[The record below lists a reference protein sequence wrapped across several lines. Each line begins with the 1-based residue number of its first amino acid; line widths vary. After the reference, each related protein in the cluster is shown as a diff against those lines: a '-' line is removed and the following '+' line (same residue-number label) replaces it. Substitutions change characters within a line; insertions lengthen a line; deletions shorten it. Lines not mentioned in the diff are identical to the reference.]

1 MESKMSRTSI
11 DLDPTA
17 VIAVQVRLRG
27 SHYVALEEWRR
38 AQPKIPCKSAA
49 LRMLIEYALEQHAAT
64 ADCA

>member
-27 SHYVALEEWRR
+27 AHYVALEEWRR
-38 AQPKIPCKSAA
+38 AQAKIPSKSAA

-64 ADCA
+64 A